1 MVVFHLRRLV
11 LILGP
16 SSYLR
21 CLGWRHSNLRRF
33 GWSPWTVFQL
43 DASRV
48 EASQVEVSRIYHL
61 VIMERARL
69 SLGRNGVLVRTYGV
83 SGDGGLGI
91 LGVSGVSLTL

>member
-1 MVVFHLRRLV
+1 MF
-11 LILGP
+11 G
-16 SSYLR
+16 
-21 CLGWRHSNLRRF
+21 